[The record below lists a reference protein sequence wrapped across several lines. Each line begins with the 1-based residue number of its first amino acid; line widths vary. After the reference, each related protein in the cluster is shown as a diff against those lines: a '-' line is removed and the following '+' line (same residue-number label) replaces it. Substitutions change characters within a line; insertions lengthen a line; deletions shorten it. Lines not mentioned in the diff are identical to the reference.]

1 MMPPNTYILVF
12 STEETPKNSV
22 LRQDQ
27 RIYNSIQTHITY
39 LYDITGL
46 NVNSMLF
53 KFVNSVKSLSCWSKG
68 RENLADIETKM
79 FIN

>member
-12 STEETPKNSV
+12 EPRKLQKNSV

-27 RIYNSIQTHITY
+27 RIYNGIQTHITY

-46 NVNSMLF
+46 NVICL
-53 KFVNSVKSLSCWSKG
+53 L
-68 RENLADIETKM
+68 IQ
-79 FIN
+79 